1 MCVVGILL
9 SVWARFYGCV
19 LVFLFLNLT
28 FFFLY
33 LCSFVCVSL
42 CWKLPSLGSNVY
54 FYFFN
59 WGSCQMPLFSLHL
72 DYSLITQEKKRL
84 HHFHSTSLLT
94 ERGYN
99 DTVAQ
104 CQRLVLFP
112 NLKVQQFP
120 GGKLSSALDPDPLLF
135 SYPG

>member
-1 MCVVGILL
+1 MP
-9 SVWARFYGCV
+9 
-19 LVFLFLNLT
+19 
-28 FFFLY
+28 
-33 LCSFVCVSL
+33 SFS
-42 CWKLPSLGSNVY
+42 P
-54 FYFFN
+54 
-59 WGSCQMPLFSLHL
+59 HL

-84 HHFHSTSLLT
+84 HHFHSTSLLI